1 MLLKPNVVQD
11 LRHQGVIVIGRH
23 GVNMVFESD
32 VEFALDLVEVDVGVD
47 GFAKVLQIWIDRARY
62 ELPGNHA
69 RYKNHHCDDPSYDVH
84 CVGVERRLLR

>member
-1 MLLKPNVVQD
+1 
-11 LRHQGVIVIGRH
+11 
-23 GVNMVFESD
+23 
-32 VEFALDLVEVDVGVD
+32 VEVDVGVD